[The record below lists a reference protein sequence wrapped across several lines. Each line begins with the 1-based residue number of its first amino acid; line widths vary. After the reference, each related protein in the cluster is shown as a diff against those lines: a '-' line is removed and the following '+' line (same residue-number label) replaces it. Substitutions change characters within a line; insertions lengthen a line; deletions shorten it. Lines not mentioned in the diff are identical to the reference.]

1 MPNTFENWLV
11 VSDIDGTLKNKMKRI
26 PRRNYDAIK
35 KFTEFGGN
43 FTLASGRITSSL
55 KRNYYRVP
63 TNQPAVVLNGA
74 GLFDFSQDRMLWR
87 STIGEEGQQFVR
99 SVISE
104 YSEVFKSLD
113 IGIYFDDYVYIV
125 KSGLMSKATM
135 KFDKDFHEVAD
146 IDDVPKDGWMKV
158 IFWGVPATI
167 ESLHRMIDRSDIN
180 DKVNFMASSLW
191 SMEMLAK
198 DTHKGVGI
206 MQLAKTLDIEKSH
219 VAAIGDYYND
229 WDMLKTVGLP
239 ACAGQAPKAIH
250 KISKFEACHCNKGCV
265 ADLLNYIMS
274 GQADEDILKQK

>member
-1 MPNTFENWLV
+1 M
-11 VSDIDGTLKNKMKRI
+11 
-26 PRRNYDAIK
+26 
-35 KFTEFGGN
+35 
-43 FTLASGRITSSL
+43 
-55 KRNYYRVP
+55 P

-125 KSGLMSKATM
+125 KSGLMGKATM

-167 ESLHRMIDRSDIN
+167 ESLRRMIDRSDIN

-206 MQLAKTLDIEKSH
+206 MQLAKTLEIEK
-219 VAAIGDYYND
+219 A
-229 WDMLKTVGLP
+229 MLPQSVIIIMTGICLKRSVCLP
-239 ACAGQAPKAIH
+239 ARVKRLRQYIKSVSLRHAIATKAVLQI
-250 KISKFEACHCNKGCV
+250 C
-265 ADLLNYIMS
+265 
-274 GQADEDILKQK
+274 